1 MEKCWIGNFKK
12 YKKFGK
18 ASLKHKAST
27 IGKFKNTI
35 DTTLIQI
42 EKKIILNTL
51 FADA

>member
-1 MEKCWIGNFKK
+1 MEIKKK

-35 DTTLIQI
+35 DTTLIKII